1 MYSIFTDILSLNF
14 LWWILQVQVGNK
26 LLVLFKQIVLNMW
39 KVLQITETV
48 SVVNMKIFITAI
60 YQNTSKP
67 QQLNS
72 TILSLELI
80 EPFQH
85 SVEFPIKTSYLI
97 YVPSQGTGFCSQLSI
112 GQKWVNKFIFKFLLI
127 DCQRIF
133 MFCKNCD
140 NVLNLDEIFNR

>member
-1 MYSIFTDILSLNF
+1 
-14 LWWILQVQVGNK
+14 
-26 LLVLFKQIVLNMW
+26 MW
-39 KVLQITETV
+39 KVLQSTKTV

-85 SVEFPIKTSYLI
+85 SVKFPIKTSYLI
-97 YVPSQGTGFCSQLSI
+97 YVPNYGTGFCSQLSI
-112 GQKWVNKFIFKFLLI
+112 GQK
-127 DCQRIF
+127 
-133 MFCKNCD
+133 
-140 NVLNLDEIFNR
+140 